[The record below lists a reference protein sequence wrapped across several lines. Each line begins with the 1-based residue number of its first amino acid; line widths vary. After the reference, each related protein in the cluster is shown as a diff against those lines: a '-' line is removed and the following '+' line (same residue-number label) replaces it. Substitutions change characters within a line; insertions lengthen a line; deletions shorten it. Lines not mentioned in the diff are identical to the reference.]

1 MKLSNNKTKDKIIQ
15 IRVSEDERD
24 YIKTEASKRELT
36 VSELIK
42 KALDKYLKEV

>member
-1 MKLSNNKTKDKIIQ
+1 MQLSNNKVKDKIIQ

-24 YIKTEASKRELT
+24 YIKAEAQKRELT

-42 KALDKYLKEV
+42 KALDEYLK

>member
-1 MKLSNNKTKDKIIQ
+1 MQLSNNKVKDKIIQ

-24 YIKTEASKRELT
+24 YIKAEAVKRELT

-42 KALDKYLKEV
+42 KALDEYLK